1 MGRVWIG
8 KLAWCVV
15 AAALW
20 ASVAPLAGCEAIRA
34 GRERAERSERAQE
47 RVHLA
52 DALREEGRLDDALA
66 ELAMAIRDNP
76 ALPDAYVRMADIHRE
91 RGDYSE
97 AERAYGRASDL
108 EPNNFHSVYHHALM
122 LQLLE
127 RLAESVRVY
136 LRALTLRPDDR
147 DANLNL
153 ATAYLQLREP
163 RQALPYAQRAVRVDP
178 GYAPGRVN
186 LGAVYSALDRHR
198 EAVLEYEA
206 ALEHAGATPEALL
219 NMAESLNKLQ
229 RYDEMAHTLDRLV
242 AMDPSPTI
250 AAIAYERMGSALFRM
265 GRHDDALAAF
275 RIATEKDPTHY
286 PALNGVGVCLLNKY
300 LTSEPRDTE
309 AQREAVRVLRR
320 SLQINARQPRI
331 VELLSRYG

>member
-1 MGRVWIG
+1 MGRTWRNRTVEW
-8 KLAWCVV
+8 AV

-20 ASVAPLAGCEAIRA
+20 SSLPGCEVIRA
-34 GRERAERSERAQE
+34 GRERAEREERARASVE
-47 RVHLA
+47 IA
-52 DALREEGRLDDALA
+52 DALRDEGRLDEALA
-66 ELAMAIRDNP
+66 QLAQAIRDNP
-76 ALPDAYVRMADIHRE
+76 AMPSAYVRMADIHRD
-91 RGDYSE
+91 RGDYAE

-122 LQLLE
+122 LQLLD
-127 RLAESVRVY
+127 RLPEAVRVY
-136 LRALTLRPDDR
+136 LRALTIRPEDR

-178 GYAPGRVN
+178 SHAPGRVN
-186 LGAVYSALDRHR
+186 LGAIYSALDRHR

-206 ALEHAGATPEALL
+206 ALEHDGATPETLL
-219 NMAESLNKLQ
+219 NMADSLNKLQ
-229 RYDEMAHTLDRLV
+229 RYDEMANTLDRLL
-242 AMDPSPTI
+242 ATNPPPGI
-250 AAIAYERMGSALFRM
+250 AAVAHERMGSALFRM
-265 GRHDDALAAF
+265 GRYDDALLCF
-275 RIATEKDPTHY
+275 RRAVEIDPTHY

-300 LTSEPRDTE
+300 LTSDPRDTE

-320 SLQINARQPRI
+320 SLQINGRQPRI